1 MTDFWSFLLQTLTA
15 SGVAV
20 LLLCVKALFRDKL
33 SPRWQFGVWG
43 ILALILLLPA
53 GWGGR
58 HVLLNWPLWVEAL
71 KSALTGQF
79 GTLTRVYAPIPL
91 PPAAPPELNTVIIT
105 LFYCKPRLVQC
116 QGQNSIRVTLSMAE
130 RGGGV
135 YPVQVFYIY

>member
-53 GWGGR
+53 GRRSCW
-58 HVLLNWPLWVEAL
+58 
-71 KSALTGQF
+71 SF
-79 GTLTRVYAPIPL
+79 GTR
-91 PPAAPPELNTVIIT
+91 PPMSA
-105 LFYCKPRLVQC
+105 CGWR
-116 QGQNSIRVTLSMAE
+116 
-130 RGGGV
+130 
-135 YPVQVFYIY
+135 